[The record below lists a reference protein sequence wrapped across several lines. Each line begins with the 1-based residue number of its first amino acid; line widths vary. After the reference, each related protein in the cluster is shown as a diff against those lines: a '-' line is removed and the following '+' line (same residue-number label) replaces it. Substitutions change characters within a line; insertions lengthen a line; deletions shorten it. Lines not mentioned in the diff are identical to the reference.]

1 MNAFSRLC
9 AAVTALG
16 RLLPVILGL
25 TVLSQLACAEVVTAT
40 PQGLQPAGNGI
51 IVTPLPG
58 LAADQAFVLT
68 VPAYGTNIGVCSS
81 PQGVVLIDPMPGQ
94 PLLPALDKQVRQLT
108 GAPVSIILNTHAH
121 DDHSGG
127 NRYFMQ
133 QGAKLLTDASQ
144 LSGQQSGFIMQ
155 VFRSHSQADQV
166 FYHQP
171 SNSIFVGDIYDA
183 SWHPTFYAGGLR
195 GLQQAI
201 DAIMQLGDANSLIV
215 PGHGKPGN
223 KTQLLAFKTN
233 TTDWVERVRT
243 LKTAGLNATQMQ
255 QDLQLRH
262 ILLRF
267 NPQQTDNFVPEKALL
282 RFIERTITVIDK
294 EAK

>member
-1 MNAFSRLC
+1 MKQWFGLSARLV
-9 AAVTALG
+9 ALLTALAAIG
-16 RLLPVILGL
+16 MSQSLVAGATADLPPNN
-25 TVLSQLACAEVVTAT
+25 SE
-40 PQGLQPAGNGI
+40 LQAQI
-51 IVTPLPG
+51 KVTPLPSQ
-58 LAADQAFVLT
+58 AADKAFVLT
-68 VPAYGTNIGVCSS
+68 VPAYGSNIGVFATK
-81 PQGVVLIDPMPGQ
+81 QGVVIIDPMPGQ

-127 NRYFMQ
+127 NHYFMQ
-133 QGAKLLTDASQ
+133 QGAKLLTDVSQ
-144 LSGQQSGFIMQ
+144 INGQINGFVMQ
-155 VFRSHSQADQV
+155 IFRSHSQADQV

-195 GLQQAI
+195 GLRQAI

-223 KTQLLAFKTN
+223 KTQLQAFKTN
-233 TTDWVERVRT
+233 TTDWVARVRT

-255 QDLQLRH
+255 QDQQLRH

-267 NPQQTDNFVPEKALL
+267 NPQQTANFVPEKALL
-282 RFIERTITVIDK
+282 RFIERSIAVIDK